1 MKNIDSF
8 KEFLQKKKLEEKPW
22 VERKEKWL
30 ESVSN
35 LYNNIANWFSPFIQE
50 GLMVLKT
57 DFSVTIIEEHIG
69 QYSLKRLDIYIG
81 SDIISLKPK
90 GTLVSGYLGRI
101 DMTGPKGVLMLVE
114 TEWNKWKFA
123 KRTPKFEE
131 WEVSE
136 DSFVEAIKDI
146 I

>member
-81 SDIISLKPK
+81 IFKKI
-90 GTLVSGYLGRI
+90 GYLH
-101 DMTGPKGVLMLVE
+101 
-114 TEWNKWKFA
+114 
-123 KRTPKFEE
+123 
-131 WEVSE
+131 WERYNIFKTQR
-136 DSFVEAIKDI
+136 DFSFRLFRSNRYDWTQRCTYVG
-146 I
+146 